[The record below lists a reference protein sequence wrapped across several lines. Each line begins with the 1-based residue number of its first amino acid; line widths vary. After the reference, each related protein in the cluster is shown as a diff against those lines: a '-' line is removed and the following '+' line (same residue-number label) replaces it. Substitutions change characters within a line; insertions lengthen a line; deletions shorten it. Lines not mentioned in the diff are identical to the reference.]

1 MNFRHIEDVDANFD
15 LKQWHKDAMATNP
28 SYVSW
33 GNHEDYMMGKDGWN
47 APLEMKS
54 FSEMFPLDELN
65 ELVNFYFMVSRNSH
79 ECMECDESGLNPAT
93 KELDTTWFNFEN
105 ERYIN
110 CDGGRRRYNDN
121 AWEYHLTEVEVEAL
135 VKHRRLGDLMGD
147 YQGHFDEEKNCWVHW
162 TPNGNVECDPPTKYP
177 TPDEVNE
184 WAKKGFGHDAINRWI
199 CVEARAKNLGVY
211 GKCEHCGGK
220 GYIFDE
226 DEVTLSLQLW
236 VLHPRKGC
244 SRGVLIKN
252 IRESDMS
259 AVYEL
264 LRTAAERNANR
275 FAKIPTA

>member
-1 MNFRHIEDVDANFD
+1 MTDVVSIKLDRTEIVCVVEMLAKRNQIPFD
-15 LKQWHKDAMATNP
+15 GILYAAVASMHSGNP
-28 SYVSW
+28 ISIYPNTDIA
-33 GNHEDYMMGKDGWN
+33 G
-47 APLEMKS
+47 
-54 FSEMFPLDELN
+54 
-65 ELVNFYFMVSRNSH
+65 
-79 ECMECDESGLNPAT
+79 T
-93 KELDTTWFNFEN
+93 
-105 ERYIN
+105 
-110 CDGGRRRYNDN
+110 
-121 AWEYHLTEVEVEAL
+121 
-135 VKHRRLGDLMGD
+135 HRRLGDLMED
-147 YQGHFDEEKNCWVHW
+147 YRGHFDEEKNCWMQW

-252 IRESDMS
+252 IRESDMP

-275 FAKIPTA
+275 FAKIPTK